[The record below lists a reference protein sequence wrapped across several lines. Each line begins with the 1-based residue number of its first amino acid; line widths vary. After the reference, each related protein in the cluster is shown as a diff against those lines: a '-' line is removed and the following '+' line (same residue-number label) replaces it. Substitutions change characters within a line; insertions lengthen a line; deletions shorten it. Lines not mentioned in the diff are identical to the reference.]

1 MKYEVFAMKMSTV
14 WKILAAI
21 AAVAALC
28 VVGVKLYQ
36 KFAKKKEEA
45 IDEAEETDAIEAPEA
60 EVEETVG
67 EDNFSEEVMEVALSY
82 DENGEPVYVEE
93 ERSGLTDEQKR
104 RKIMFDKITTGILIA
119 LLISPIAILLYI
131 FLWFIFR

>member
-36 KFAKKKEEA
+36 KFVKKKEEA

-60 EVEETVG
+60 EVEETV
-67 EDNFSEEVMEVALSY
+67 A
-82 DENGEPVYVEE
+82 EE
-93 ERSGLTDEQKR
+93 EAFEVPAEAV
-104 RKIMFDKITTGILIA
+104 IA
-119 LLISPIAILLYI
+119 NAEDMEETPAE
-131 FLWFIFR
+131 

>member
-1 MKYEVFAMKMSTV
+1 MKKERKNEKKLKKCEIPLDFKNKNWYTNNGKKSTMKYEVFAMKMSTV

-36 KFAKKKEEA
+36 KFVKKKEEA

-60 EVEETVG
+60 EVEETV
-67 EDNFSEEVMEVALSY
+67 A
-82 DENGEPVYVEE
+82 EE
-93 ERSGLTDEQKR
+93 EAFEVPAEAV
-104 RKIMFDKITTGILIA
+104 IA
-119 LLISPIAILLYI
+119 NAEDMEETPAE
-131 FLWFIFR
+131 